1 MPLVKICGLTRVED
15 VVLAA
20 RLGAWAVGFV
30 FAPSPRRLEPAAAR
44 ALIAEA
50 RELLAHE
57 ALPGAIPARSL
68 PLTVGVFVDEP
79 AEEIAAVVQ
88 ATGLD
93 CVQLHGSQG
102 DLADAGG
109 STRVAAVRAAL
120 QPLVGGGNRPAVAAR
135 SLLIQAVPVSVGET
149 EAGALREAI
158 RQARQHA
165 DLVLL
170 DSNVSGRFGGTGE
183 SFAWSLAR
191 EAADGGPLLVAG
203 GIGPDNAEAALQ
215 ESGAWGIDV
224 SSRIETAPG
233 VKDPAGMT
241 RLFANLGVAAGPVV
255 WPGARAGASAGSG
268 ADLLPAPPARAG
280 GDRSI

>member
-1 MPLVKICGLTRVED
+1 MED

-50 RELLAHE
+50 REMLACRE
-57 ALPGAIPARSL
+57 PLPGAVPAWSF

-79 AEEIAAVVQ
+79 AEEIAAAVRI
-88 ATGLD
+88 AGLD
-93 CVQLHGSQG
+93 CVQLHRAPGGS
-102 DLADAGG
+102 AGARG
-109 STRVAAVRAAL
+109 STRAAEVRAVL
-120 QPLVGGGNRPAVAAR
+120 RPLVGGGNRRAVAER
-135 SLLIQAVPVSVGET
+135 PLLIQAVPVNVGET

-268 ADLLPAPPARAG
+268 AGLLPVPPARAG